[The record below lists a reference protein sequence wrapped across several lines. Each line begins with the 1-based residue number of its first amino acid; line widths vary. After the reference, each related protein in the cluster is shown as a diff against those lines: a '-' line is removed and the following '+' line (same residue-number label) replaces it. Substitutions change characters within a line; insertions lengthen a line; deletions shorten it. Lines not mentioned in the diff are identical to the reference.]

1 MKTSLDNLANQQ
13 FMLNYEHFCD
23 LHIFLGF
30 AYIFP
35 LLESMH
41 ALIKFAQSRDVFVCD
56 LVATI
61 RFVKMMFITCTIMKL
76 SSSLLIAFGLSNHY
90 WSLSMHVDASLL
102 WLL

>member
-1 MKTSLDNLANQQ
+1 MNI
-13 FMLNYEHFCD
+13 FCD
-23 LHIFLGF
+23 LHIFLEF
-30 AYIFP
+30 VYIFP

-41 ALIKFAQSRDVFVCD
+41 VFIKFAQSRDVCVCD

-90 WSLSMHVDASLL
+90 WSLLVHVAASLL